1 MDGTARDLMVSAP
14 RVVSPNR
21 RLTELERDFFAI
33 GVSGFPVVE
42 GGRLVGMITRSD
54 VVRQLCVEQTNA
66 ELFSDYH
73 QDLTGFSAPARESLG
88 QIARRVGVR
97 IGDLRVGDVMSR
109 DLVTV
114 DVDDPVDEIARTL
127 VKRHIHRVPVVEDG
141 RLVGI
146 ITSLDFVRVFAGELL

>member
-1 MDGTARDLMVSAP
+1 MGCTARDLMAGP
-14 RVVSPNR
+14 ARVVSPNR
-21 RLTELERDFFAI
+21 KLTELQRDFIASR
-33 GVSGFPVVE
+33 VSGFPVVE

-73 QDLTGFSAPARESLG
+73 QDLSGFSAPASESLG
-88 QIARRVGVR
+88 QISRRVGVR
-97 IGDLRVGDVMSR
+97 IGDLRVRDVMSR
-109 DLVTV
+109 DVVTV

-127 VKRHIHRVPVVEDG
+127 VKRHIHRVPVIEEG